1 MRVIELWGPVVS
13 MAENVML
20 ESARVRPLA
29 CPGIGCAKR
38 LVLAKIVTKRIKRCM
53 KGATTAE
60 LVDSEWWVYYN
71 GSKGQGGECRESGS
85 AIIVVVSLGLMTPG
99 GGSSCGKRTGRDEMG
114 NWRLWT
120 STAPQFRP

>member
-1 MRVIELWGPVVS
+1 MS
-13 MAENVML
+13 MAEKVMF

-38 LVLAKIVTKRIKRCM
+38 LELVLAKIVTKRIEQCM

-71 GSKGQGGECRESGS
+71 GSKGSG
-85 AIIVVVSLGLMTPG
+85 
-99 GGSSCGKRTGRDEMG
+99 
-114 NWRLWT
+114 WRM
-120 STAPQFRP
+120 SRIR